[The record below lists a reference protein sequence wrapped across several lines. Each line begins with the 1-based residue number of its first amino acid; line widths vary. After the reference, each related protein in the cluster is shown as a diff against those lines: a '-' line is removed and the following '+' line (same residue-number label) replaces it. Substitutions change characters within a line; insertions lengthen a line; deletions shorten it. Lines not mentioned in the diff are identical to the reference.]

1 MIDLHLHTIYS
12 DGADTLKELLKKA
25 EKKKLEY
32 ISITDHDNCNAYA
45 ELKNIDIKK
54 YYSGKI
60 IPGIEIKCSI
70 NGRLI
75 EVLGYKINTDKM
87 QEWANEFYKDKTK
100 EVLQQKYFN
109 MLYEKCLQMKLI
121 MSPKEKIEF
130 DSHTDWASLQIYK
143 EIKKHIENKDK
154 VPADF
159 WETFNTFSKKYCG
172 DKNHILYI
180 DKSQDYPSIEEA
192 IKAIKNA
199 GGLVF
204 LPHLFIYKWVDNIKE
219 FINDLLKQYDIDGI
233 ECYHSEFNDENIEYL
248 KNICDKEGYFIS
260 GGSDYHG
267 INKPGI
273 EMAIG
278 KGNLK
283 IKSDIIKNWAN
294 V

>member
-1 MIDLHLHTIYS
+1 MIDLHMHTVYS
-12 DGADTLKELLKKA
+12 DGADTLIEILKKA
-25 EKKKLEY
+25 EKNKLDY
-32 ISITDHDNCNAYA
+32 ISITDHDNCNVYMD
-45 ELKNIDIKK
+45 LKNIDVKK

-75 EVLGYKINTDKM
+75 EVLGYKIDVDKM
-87 QEWANEFYKDKTK
+87 KAWADDFYKDKTK
-100 EVLQQKYFN
+100 EILQQKYFD
-109 MLYEKCLQMKLI
+109 MLYEKCLKMNLV
-121 MSPKEKIEF
+121 MSQKSDIEF
-130 DSHTDWASLQIYK
+130 DGKINWASVQIYK
-143 EIKKHIENKDK
+143 DIKSHIENKEK
-154 VPADF
+154 VPEDF
-159 WETFNTFSKKYCG
+159 WESFNTFSKKYCG

-180 DKSQDYPSIEEA
+180 NKEADYPSVKEA
-192 IKAIKNA
+192 IEAIKNA

-219 FINDLLKQYDIDGI
+219 FINTLLKEYNIDGI

-248 KNICDKEGYFIS
+248 KNICKERNYFMS

-283 IKSDIIKNWAN
+283 ISSEIIQNWIN
-294 V
+294 K

>member
-1 MIDLHLHTIYS
+1 MIDLHMHTVYS
-12 DGADTLKELLKKA
+12 DGADTLIEILKKA
-25 EKKKLEY
+25 EKNKLDY
-32 ISITDHDNCNAYA
+32 ISITDHDNCNVYMD
-45 ELKNIDIKK
+45 LKNIDVKK

-75 EVLGYKINTDKM
+75 EVLGYKIDVDKM
-87 QEWANEFYKDKTK
+87 KAWADDFYKDKTK
-100 EVLQQKYFN
+100 EILQQKYFD
-109 MLYEKCLQMKLI
+109 MLYEKCLKMNLV
-121 MSPKEKIEF
+121 MSQKSDIEF
-130 DSHTDWASLQIYK
+130 DGKINWASVQIYK
-143 EIKKHIENKDK
+143 DIKSHIENKEK
-154 VPADF
+154 VPEDF
-159 WETFNTFSKKYCG
+159 WESFNTFSKKYCG

-180 DKSQDYPSIEEA
+180 NKEADYPSVKEA
-192 IKAIKNA
+192 IEAIKNA

-219 FINDLLKQYDIDGI
+219 FINTLLKEYNIDGI

-248 KNICDKEGYFIS
+248 KNICKERNYFMS

-283 IKSDIIKNWAN
+283 ISSDIIQNWIN
-294 V
+294 K

>member
-1 MIDLHLHTIYS
+1 MIDLHMHTVYS
-12 DGADTLKELLKKA
+12 DGADTLIEILKKA
-25 EKKKLEY
+25 EKNKLDY
-32 ISITDHDNCNAYA
+32 ISITDHDNCNVYM
-45 ELKNIDIKK
+45 ELKNIDVKK

-75 EVLGYKINTDKM
+75 EVLGYKIDVDKM
-87 QEWANEFYKDKTK
+87 KAWADDFYKDKTK
-100 EVLQQKYFN
+100 EILQQKYFD
-109 MLYEKCLQMKLI
+109 MLYEKCLKMNLV
-121 MSPKEKIEF
+121 MSKKSDIEF
-130 DSHTDWASLQIYK
+130 DGKINWASVQIYK
-143 EIKKHIENKDK
+143 DIKSHIENKEK
-154 VPADF
+154 VPEDF
-159 WETFNTFSKKYCG
+159 WESFNTFSKKYCG

-180 DKSQDYPSIEEA
+180 NKEADYPSVKEA
-192 IKAIKNA
+192 IEAIKNA

-219 FINDLLKQYDIDGI
+219 FINTLLKEYNIDGI

-248 KNICDKEGYFIS
+248 KNICKERNYFMS

-283 IKSDIIKNWAN
+283 ISSEIIQNWIN
-294 V
+294 K